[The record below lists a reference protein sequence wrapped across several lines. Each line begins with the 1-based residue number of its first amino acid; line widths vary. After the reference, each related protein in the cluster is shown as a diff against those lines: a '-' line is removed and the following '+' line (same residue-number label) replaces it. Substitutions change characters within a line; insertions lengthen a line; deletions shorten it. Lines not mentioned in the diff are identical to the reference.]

1 MIRLGPTLEYIRCV
15 THLHAGRTEGFQRG
29 FKTGSGI
36 LPMTGEKLP
45 RPVVLVIDDEPL
57 IRWSLSEA
65 LTERGYAVRQ
75 ASTGAEARQELEA
88 SVGQPLVVLLDLR
101 LPDVVD
107 LSLLRDIRA
116 RRPDAP
122 VVMMTAHGTDEDSRS
137 AKRLGAF
144 RFVTKPFDVGEMID
158 LVGEAW
164 SAS

>member
-1 MIRLGPTLEYIRCV
+1 V
-15 THLHAGRTEGFQRG
+15 THLHGGWTEHSQHG

-36 LPMTGEKLP
+36 LPMTAEKLP
-45 RPVVLVIDDEPL
+45 RPVVLVVDDEPL

-65 LTERGYAVRQ
+65 LSDHGYAVRQ
-75 ASTGAEARQELEA
+75 AASGAEARQELEA
-88 SVGQPLVVLLDLR
+88 SSGEPLVVLLDLR

-122 VVMMTAHGTDEDSRS
+122 VVMMTAHGSDEDARN
-137 AKRLGAF
+137 ARRLGVF
-144 RFVTKPFDVGEMID
+144 KFVTKPFDVGEMID

-164 SAS
+164 SAT

>member
-1 MIRLGPTLEYIRCV
+1 
-15 THLHAGRTEGFQRG
+15 
-29 FKTGSGI
+29 
-36 LPMTGEKLP
+36 MTGEKLP

-65 LTERGYAVRQ
+65 LSDHGYAVRQ
-75 ASTGAEARQELEA
+75 AANGAEARQVLED
-88 SVGQPLVVLLDLR
+88 SLGEPIVVLLDLR

-122 VVMMTAHGTDEDSRS
+122 VVIMTAHGTDEDARS

-144 RFVTKPFDVGEMID
+144 KFVTKPFDVGKMVD

-164 SAS
+164 SAA